1 MGVWSCTLEGLVNDQ
16 SPAWAGRSVLITGHT
31 GFKGGWLA
39 AWLTELG
46 AKVHGFALD
55 PPTEPSLFN
64 AGKIESVLAS
74 DTRADVRDI
83 AAVSS
88 AIERTQ
94 PDVIFHLAAQ
104 PLVRQGYRDPR
115 DTFETNVMGTVNVL
129 DSARHVQATR
139 AIVVIT
145 TDKVYAN
152 QGDRTA
158 RQESDPLGGVDPY
171 SASKASAELAVASL
185 RESYFSSSGTGFH
198 ARVSTARAGNVI
210 GGGDWAADRLIPD
223 CLRAF
228 ERGEP
233 VKLRFPTAVRPWQH
247 VLEPLSGYLLLA
259 QKLSSEGGEEFAV
272 PWNFGPNS
280 PQYATV
286 QEVAELAASSSGS
299 GATIELTPEPFG
311 PHEDEWLKLD
321 TSQARSM
328 LRWRPRWTLPMA
340 LEKAVAWH
348 RAWFNGADM
357 LGVTRSQIAE
367 YVRSETT

>member
-1 MGVWSCTLEGLVNDQ
+1 
-16 SPAWAGRSVLITGHT
+16 
-31 GFKGGWLA
+31 
-39 AWLTELG
+39 
-46 AKVHGFALD
+46 
-55 PPTEPSLFN
+55 
-64 AGKIESVLAS
+64 LAS

-83 AAVSS
+83 AAVTR
-88 AIERTQ
+88 AFERTQ

-115 DTFETNVMGTVNVL
+115 ETFETNVMGTVNVL

-152 QGDRTA
+152 QGDRTS

-171 SASKASAELAVASL
+171 SGSKASAELAVASL
-185 RESYFSSSGTGFH
+185 RESYFSSRSGFH

-233 VKLRFPTAVRPWQH
+233 VKLRFPNAVRPWQH

-259 QKLSSEGGEEFAV
+259 QKLSSDGGEEFAC

-280 PQYATV
+280 SRDGTV
-286 QEVAELAASSSGS
+286 KRVAELAASFWGP
-299 GATIELTPEPFG
+299 GATIELAPDSSG
-311 PHEDEWLKLD
+311 PHEDEWLQLD
-321 TSQARSM
+321 TRQARSK
-328 LRWRPRWTLPMA
+328 LGWQPRWTLPVA
-340 LEKAVAWH
+340 LDKAVSWH
-348 RAWFNGADM
+348 RAWFDGADM
-357 LGVTRSQIAE
+357 LGVTRSQIAD